1 MPAETSAPARP
12 PLLEVR
18 GLRKAFGGLIAIQDV
33 DLTVAEGTVHA
44 IIGPNGAGKTT
55 AFNCIT
61 AFVKPTGGRITLG
74 GARIDGLPAHVVARH
89 GVARTYQNV
98 RLFANMTAV
107 ENALVGQHQRLRATF
122 WEAIVGSGR
131 FRREEKEARERALHY
146 LDFVGIPHRAGHLA
160 RNMPYGDQRRL
171 EIARALVGS
180 PRILMLDEPAA
191 GMNPTEGRALV
202 ELIERVRGELGVTVV
217 LIEHHMRVVMAVAER
232 ITVFDRGAVLTEGTP
247 AQIQADERVI
257 AAYLGRRSG
266 QVGPAPAPLHALD
279 PDAAAEPLE
288 ARIA

>member
-1 MPAETSAPARP
+1 MREVSTSP

-18 GLRKAFGGLIAIQDV
+18 GLKKAFGGMIAIQNV
-33 DLTVAEGTVHA
+33 DLSVAQGAVHA

-61 AFVKPTGGRITLG
+61 AFVPPTSGRITLAG
-74 GARIDGLPAHVVARH
+74 ERIDGLPAHVVARH
-89 GVARTYQNV
+89 GIARTYQNV
-98 RLFANMTAV
+98 RLFPNMTAL
-107 ENALVGQHQRLRATF
+107 ENVLVGQHRRLHATF
-122 WEAIVGSGR
+122 WEAIAGSGR
-131 FRREEKEARERALHY
+131 FRREEAEARVRALDM

-171 EIARALVGS
+171 EIARALVGG
-180 PRILMLDEPAA
+180 PRLLMLDEPAA

-202 ELIERVRGELGVTVV
+202 DLIERVRDRLGVTVV
-217 LIEHHMRVVMAVAER
+217 LIEHHMRVVMAVAQR
-232 ITVFDRGAVLTEGTP
+232 ITVFDRGAVLTEGSP
-247 AQIQADERVI
+247 AEIQADERVI

-266 QVGPAPAPLHALD
+266 ASGPAPAPL
-279 PDAAAEPLE
+279 EPVVPASRLE